1 MTRKPR
7 RQIIW
12 TKQPRTDEPF
22 ARLRE
27 VVQQLCEAMDGMLC
41 DQNGYQLLPQVLD
54 PIDADLQKLYDKLD
68 SRELSAGSMLA
79 RRLFN

>member
-1 MTRKPR
+1 
-7 RQIIW
+7 
-12 TKQPRTDEPF
+12 
-22 ARLRE
+22 
-27 VVQQLCEAMDGMLC
+27 MLC

-54 PIDADLQKLYDKLD
+54 PIGADLQKLYDKLD